1 MPIVDD
7 VLGRYKGAT
16 CAFVETGTF
25 LGEGVRRAIEAE
37 FDAIFSIEINAD
49 LVELNREK
57 FKAYEQVT
65 IVHGDSS
72 RDLGP
77 LLARVRAPITYW
89 LDGHYSANPL
99 TGYNPAHL
107 SPVLSELEQIRAHRV
122 ANPQLGDPTI
132 LIDDVR
138 LFRCT
143 SDRLDGH
150 FQLSLDAVLAKLL
163 TICPAY
169 RFAYAQGIQRDDILI
184 AHH

>member
-7 VLGRYKGAT
+7 VLSRYKGAT
-16 CAFVETGTF
+16 NAFVETGTF
-25 LGEGVRRAIEAE
+25 LGDGVRRAMEAG
-37 FDAIFSIEINAD
+37 FGAIFSIEINAD
-49 LVELNREK
+49 LVRSNREE

-65 IVHGDSS
+65 VVHGDSS
-72 RDLGP
+72 RDLGA
-77 LLARVRAPITYW
+77 LLARVRSPITYW

-99 TGYNPAHL
+99 TGYNPAHI
-107 SPVLSELEQIRAHRV
+107 SPVLSELDQIRVHRL

-143 SDRLDGH
+143 SDRLDGY

-163 TICPAY
+163 TICPDY
-169 RFAYAQGIQRDDILI
+169 HFSYADGIQKDDILI